1 MAMGAA
7 LRKLRENQGLSIREV
22 VAASDGVLDKTTLSR
37 IERDERGL
45 SLKAA
50 YLFSQIY
57 NIGMEELCEM
67 AVNRKAKPSRPPFD
81 ASATERKLVETYR
94 ELNRKRQRTLD
105 EVAKGLRM
113 LGDAKSGDESRR
125 RLLEEIDRAR
135 GRETP

>member
-1 MAMGAA
+1 MAIGA
-7 LRKLRENQGLSIREV
+7 KLRELREKQGLSIREV
-22 VAASDGVLDKTTLSR
+22 VTASGGALDKTTLSR

-57 NIGMEELCEM
+57 NISMDELCEM
-67 AVNRKAKPSRPPFD
+67 AVNNKAKPARPPFD
-81 ASATERKLVETYR
+81 ASATERKLIETYR

-113 LGDAKSGDESRR
+113 LGDAKSGEHSRH
-125 RLLEEIDRAR
+125 RLLEELDRAR
-135 GRETP
+135 GRETL